1 MEEDPDIN
9 DIFDDIVLIEDRF
22 VASGF
27 REGFQKG
34 SEEGRQVGL
43 LNTRNVKA
51 MADNFKMIVVGGD

>member
-9 DIFDDIVLIEDRF
+9 DVFDDILQIEDRF

-43 LNTRNVKA
+43 VILG
-51 MADNFKMIVVGGD
+51 I